1 MTAKKWEARW
11 TDNQMALTVYSQPD
25 GDQQV
30 LIIKSMS
37 PKFLRT
43 LYIFFTQQ
51 TIFCIDAKDKVF
63 KNN

>member
-43 LYIFFTQQ
+43 LYIFFT
-51 TIFCIDAKDKVF
+51 
-63 KNN
+63 